1 MSIPSSCLLSAEFA
15 RESPELLALH
25 DEVPEEFWAARLAL
39 VLLAERSKGDAGA
52 LAPYVRTLPA
62 SFTVPLLW
70 SPEAVKLLQYQP
82 VQSAL
87 LKSAKL
93 VGSFASE
100 QLAQAPS
107 AFGVRAVDANA
118 FGWAVAAC
126 SSRAFRV
133 GGGARALCPIIDLG
147 NHAPREEATCE
158 VRGTLGGKVE
168 LVAKRG
174 IELGEE
180 VTYCYGELSND
191 AFLLDYGFVPTS
203 PPNRYD
209 HVQLAWASGGLL
221 QTACATAG
229 MASELTPWQTSA
241 IRATIPTGLE
251 YVRVTR
257 SGVDEVA
264 MAACRIAAA
273 TDAGVL
279 RKAAGGAKP
288 LPSGGEVRALKI
300 AAAMCAIALT
310 SLPEGGTPAAEAAET
325 GVEGAESVEGAAVG
339 AAGFDGGEA
348 LARCFLDEK
357 RSLCSHAVG
366 HVGSRIKAVQQGEAR
381 AELRGISKPK
391 KASGVRKPSARKG
404 KQRPQASGFG
414 K

>member
-1 MSIPSSCLLSAEFA
+1 MRRVSALLVLASANDVAGMAIATATARIAAQELCAWVNEKGGSAHNVVCGPTQHGLGLLAAEALEPGDVAVSIPSSCLLSAEFA

-52 LAPYVRTLPA
+52 LAPYMRTLPA

-191 AFLLDYGFVPTS
+191 AFLLDCM
-203 PPNRYD
+203 RD
-209 HVQLAWASGGLL
+209 
-221 QTACATAG
+221 
-229 MASELTPWQTSA
+229 LT
-241 IRATIPTGLE
+241 
-251 YVRVTR
+251 
-257 SGVDEVA
+257 
-264 MAACRIAAA
+264 
-273 TDAGVL
+273 
-279 RKAAGGAKP
+279 
-288 LPSGGEVRALKI
+288 
-300 AAAMCAIALT
+300 
-310 SLPEGGTPAAEAAET
+310 
-325 GVEGAESVEGAAVG
+325 
-339 AAGFDGGEA
+339 
-348 LARCFLDEK
+348 
-357 RSLCSHAVG
+357 
-366 HVGSRIKAVQQGEAR
+366 
-381 AELRGISKPK
+381 
-391 KASGVRKPSARKG
+391 
-404 KQRPQASGFG
+404 
-414 K
+414 